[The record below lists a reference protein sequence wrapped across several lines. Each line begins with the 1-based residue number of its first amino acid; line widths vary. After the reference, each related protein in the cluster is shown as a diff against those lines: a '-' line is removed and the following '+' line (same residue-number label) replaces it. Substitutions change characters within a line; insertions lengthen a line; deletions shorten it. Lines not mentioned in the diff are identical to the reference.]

1 MEFRAL
7 GGLGLKV
14 LGYRVCSKGP
24 FGGGTIGNTRSLP
37 YGHFGDKHCDN

>member
-7 GGLGLKV
+7 GGLGLRL

-24 FGGGTIGNTRSLP
+24 FGGGTSLP
-37 YGHFGDKHCDN
+37 YGHFGDKHRAN